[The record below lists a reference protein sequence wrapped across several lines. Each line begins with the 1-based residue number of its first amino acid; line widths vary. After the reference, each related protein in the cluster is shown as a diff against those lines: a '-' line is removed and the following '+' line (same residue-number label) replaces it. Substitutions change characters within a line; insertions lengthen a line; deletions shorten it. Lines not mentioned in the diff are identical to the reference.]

1 MLYWIGFKML
11 YQFLD
16 SPSPSPGGGIRG
28 RVLGDEK
35 IGNVQDTEGRL
46 YFVLLVH
53 SLTRNSLDFVQ

>member
-16 SPSPSPGGGIRG
+16 SPICGGGIRG

-53 SLTRNSLDFVQ
+53 SLTRNSLEFVQ